1 MEIDP
6 GLLMKIEDEAGNLE
20 GLEGVSTRLKE
31 KLFQMKE
38 LKEKID
44 KLKENSG
51 FQRII
56 DLYLKVHESELKLKK
71 AKEFEILHL
80 TIPTIP
86 KILESNEY
94 QAYEMIRKIETSSF
108 LLETVKRQ
116 TYEALAPYKLT
127 LNHIFTDNLNKLI
140 PQLSWPFTSKG
151 EIIALDTNLLEKFK
165 KTIKYLS
172 ELSTIDHPCTIL
184 NKSIVNTISS
194 HFLTNSETNLIEK
207 PEWMLNFVKNLIR
220 LNILYLLERFEIGH
234 VALDRALQLMVSDII
249 KIVVKRLQFDIKSA
263 IESNMES
270 LFLHIIDSVL
280 GFDKF
285 LWEIKSSE
293 YLLSHFLNEKFV
305 QMWVGYEKLYITAE
319 IQKILDQ
326 ESWTLEK
333 IQGLKYSNLDE
344 LILLHQS
351 LMIKYS
357 VILDHLVQENL
368 VNSMNKT
375 LIFLYIEESGRK
387 FEGIK
392 ANFFFYQSNP
402 AFWTQLCQEL
412 SVLHQTLLLFQQFL
426 IKTDNQSFAEAH
438 ASLNQLKKEVISRT
452 LKLFG
457 DNIDDVVQEYIK
469 KCENNAKIETK
480 IVKSIIKDFK
490 SVASPELVRIIMLFT
505 SQNYTEV
512 WLAKLRN
519 KKVSEGN
526 KAQVVC
532 EFKNFF
538 EIFYCDPE
546 VFENFCAKLR
556 FKQ

>member
-6 GLLMKIEDEAGNLE
+6 ELWMKIEEDSVNLE
-20 GLEGVSTRLKE
+20 GLDGVRMRLKE
-31 KLFQMKE
+31 KLFQMEE

-44 KLKENSG
+44 KLKGNPG
-51 FQRII
+51 FQQIMN
-56 DLYLKVHESELKLKK
+56 LYLKVHEAELKLKK
-71 AKEFEILHL
+71 GRELEVLHL

-86 KILESNEY
+86 KILENNEY
-94 QAYEMIRKIETSSF
+94 EAYELIKKIESSSF
-108 LLETVKRQ
+108 LLETVKSQ
-116 TYEALAPYKLT
+116 TFQALAPYKLT
-127 LNHIFTDNLNKLI
+127 LSHIFTDNLNKLI
-140 PQLSWPFTSKG
+140 PQLNWPFTSKG
-151 EIIALDTNLLEKFK
+151 EIISLDTNLLEKFK

-184 NKSIVNTISS
+184 NNSIINTISS
-194 HFLTNSETNLIEK
+194 HFLSNSETNLIEK

-220 LNILYLLERFEIGH
+220 LNILFLLERFEIGH
-234 VALDRALQLMVSDII
+234 VALDRALQLMVAEIL
-249 KIVVKRLQFDIKSA
+249 KILVRRLQFDIKSA

-270 LFLHIIDSVL
+270 LFLHIIDNVL

-305 QMWVGYEKLYITAE
+305 QVWVGYEKLYITAE
-319 IQKILDQ
+319 IQKILNQ
-326 ESWTLEK
+326 ESWTIEK

-357 VILDHLVQENL
+357 VILDHSVQENL
-368 VNSMNKT
+368 VESMNKT
-375 LIFLYIEESGRK
+375 LIFLYIGESGRK

-402 AFWTQLCQEL
+402 PFWTQLCQEL
-412 SVLHQTLLLFQQFL
+412 SVLHQTLVLFQQFL

-438 ASLNQLKKEVISRT
+438 ASLNQLKKEVLSRT

-457 DNIDDVVQEYIK
+457 DNIDDVIQEYIK
-469 KCENNAKIETK
+469 KCENNVKIETK
-480 IVKSIIKDFK
+480 IVKNIIKDFK
-490 SVASPELVRIIMLFT
+490 SVASPELVRIILLFT

-512 WLAKLRN
+512 WLGKLRN
-519 KKVSEGN
+519 KKVGESN
-526 KAQVVC
+526 KAQVIS

-538 EIFYCDPE
+538 EILHCEPE